1 MKKTLLALAV
11 AALSANAF
19 ATDIDYTAAAPGV
32 NTVATEL
39 SLPAQNLL
47 TTDDDLTWD
56 LGFSLTTATQ
66 RYVKI
71 TLTGGATFT
80 TAPDLQVAGADNG
93 VVAQGGTGANFVIFE
108 VTPAANRAQTDDVV
122 LNLNNL
128 TLAGKTNVGV
138 SYQLFETAVDAVN
151 GTNALVSRAAAP
163 YLNFASGLATR
174 VEGFDTQRVIDVAA
188 DPASTAFSGAVSATT
203 AKIGAV
209 AINVV
214 PNLVTYDTAT
224 ALTLADLVAAGT
236 QLVVNGDFSA
246 GLKDGNG
253 VLQTGTATLDSDADD
268 GAVTPAVAAN
278 SITATSA
285 TFVLNAAALGD
296 PAAPVYAD
304 IFYTVNGNDVIVPS
318 SYSATYDVTAAAN
331 TTTADVSLGQVG
343 ELAKTGSS
351 VDVELA
357 LTPAE
362 GAFQNFVRITNLT
375 SLAGNV
381 YLTVFN
387 DAGRSVSFPLSA
399 VSGQNAGLE
408 ANGSTSLIDI
418 KAIYAAA
425 QAADATFALANGRD
439 KLRLVIDGEFGDNN
453 RGIEAQAISLSK
465 DGQSFSTF

>member
-19 ATDIDYTAAAPGV
+19 AADIDYTAAAPGV

-47 TTDDDLTWD
+47 TTDDNLTWD

-80 TAPDLQVAGADNG
+80 TAPDLQVAGDYG

-108 VTPAANRAQTDDVV
+108 VTPAANRDQTDDVV
-122 LNLNNL
+122 LTLKNL

-209 AINVV
+209 AIHVV
-214 PNLVTYDTAT
+214 PNLVTYDTDD

-253 VLQTGTATLDSDADD
+253 VLQTGTVTLDSDAD
-268 GAVTPAVAAN
+268 AATAAVAAN

-296 PAAPVYAD
+296 TAAPVYAD

-318 SYSATYDVTAAAN
+318 SYSATYDVTAAGN
-331 TTTADVSLGQVG
+331 TTTADVNLGKVG

>member
-11 AALSANAF
+11 AALSTNAF
-19 ATDIDYTAAAPGV
+19 AADIDYTDATPAV

-47 TTDDDLTWD
+47 TTDDNLTWD

-66 RYVKI
+66 RYVKV

-80 TAPDLQVAGADNG
+80 AAPDLDVAGDAG

-108 VTPAANRAQTDDVV
+108 VTPIANRAQTDDVV

-174 VEGFDTQRVIDVAA
+174 VETFDTQRVIDVSA
-188 DPASTAFSGAVSATT
+188 DPASTAFSGAINATT

-209 AINVV
+209 AIAAV
-214 PNLVTYDTAT
+214 PGLVTYNTGN
-224 ALTLADLVAAGT
+224 ALTLAGLVANGT

-246 GLKDGNG
+246 GLKNNG
-253 VLQTGTATLDSDADD
+253 VLQVGTATLDHDAD
-268 GAVTPAVAAN
+268 GGTTPAVVASN
-278 SITATSA
+278 ITATSA
-285 TFVLNAAALGD
+285 TFVLNTAALGD
-296 PAAPVYAD
+296 TVGPVYAD

-318 SYSATYDVTAAAN
+318 SYNATYDVTAAAN
-331 TTTADVSLGQVG
+331 TTTADVSLGKVG

-362 GAFQNFVRITNLT
+362 GAFQNLVRITNLT
-375 SLAGNV
+375 NLAGNV
-381 YLTVFN
+381 YITLFN

-399 VSGQNAGLE
+399 VSGQNAALE
-408 ANGSTSLIDI
+408 ANGSTSLINI

-425 QAADATFALANGRD
+425 QATDATFGLANGRD
-439 KLRLVIDGEFGDNN
+439 KLRLVIDGEFGDEG

-465 DGQSFSTF
+465 DAQSFSTL

>member
-47 TTDDDLTWD
+47 TTDDNLTWD
-56 LGFSLTTATQ
+56 LGFSLTTATK

-93 VVAQGGTGANFVIFE
+93 VVVQGGTGANFVIFE

-122 LNLNNL
+122 LNLNDL

-151 GTNALVSRAAAP
+151 GTNALASRAAAP

-188 DPASTAFSGAVSATT
+188 DPASTAFSGAVDANT

-209 AINVV
+209 AIDVV
-214 PNLVTYDTAT
+214 PNLVTYTTAN
-224 ALTLADLVAAGT
+224 ALTLTDLVAAGT

-253 VLQTGTATLDSDADD
+253 ELQVGTVTLDSDAD
-268 GAVTPAVAAN
+268 AATAAVAAN

-296 PAAPVYAD
+296 TAAPVYAD

-318 SYSATYDVTAAAN
+318 SYSATYDVTAAGN
-331 TTTADVSLGQVG
+331 TTTADVNLGKVG